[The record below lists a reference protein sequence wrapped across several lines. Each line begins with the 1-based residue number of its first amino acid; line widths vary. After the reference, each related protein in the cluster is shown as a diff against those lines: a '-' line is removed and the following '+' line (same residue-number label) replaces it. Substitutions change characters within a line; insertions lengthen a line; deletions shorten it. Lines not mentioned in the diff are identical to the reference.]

1 MTGQQPPV
9 LACIVIQQAQR
20 YRFMLCCLPT
30 FTAFDTSKAHRRVL
44 YAHGMTI
51 VLIACSAPAKL
62 CVSAAQKHSYKT
74 LSPNMLSRKVIFP
87 MWLCMG
93 AMEREEL
100 SKAQMVSDSDWVG
113 KSASVAHFICLSPTD
128 SAFAP
133 LRCDI

>member
-30 FTAFDTSKAHRRVL
+30 FTAFDTSKARRRVVL
-44 YAHGMTI
+44 YAHGTTI

-62 CVSAAQKHSYKT
+62 CFSVAQKHSYKT

-93 AMEREEL
+93 AMDRAEL
-100 SKAQMVSDSDWVG
+100 SRVQLVILGWQKCFCGPFHLSLTYRLGVCT
-113 KSASVAHFICLSPTD
+113 VA
-128 SAFAP
+128 